1 MSDDD
6 PKIGAPAV
14 LRAALRQNFT
24 VKIIN
29 PFGVLGIPTDGF
41 NPLALLDEERTPAPR
56 TSCNER

>member
-6 PKIGAPAV
+6 PEIGAPAV

-41 NPLALLDEERTPAPR
+41 NALALLDEERHAH
-56 TSCNER
+56 CAKDVMQ